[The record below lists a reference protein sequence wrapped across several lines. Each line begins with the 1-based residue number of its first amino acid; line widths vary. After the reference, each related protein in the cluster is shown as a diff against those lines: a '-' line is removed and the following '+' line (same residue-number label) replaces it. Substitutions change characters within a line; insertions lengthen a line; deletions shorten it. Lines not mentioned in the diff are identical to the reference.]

1 MNKPS
6 DELLSAWLDG
16 ELDAAQRAQVDA
28 WLQEYP
34 EDAARVRLW
43 AADREAIAARFE
55 SVLAEPVPPRLEQI
69 VWTRAI
75 HRVGSD
81 ARASMAVAAAVL
93 SFIVGASL
101 GAAGAWRWADR
112 QDAAAV
118 AGETGWVQRA
128 AVAHRVYVGE
138 KRHPVEVD
146 IAAASSAERA
156 ELEDHLQRWLTRR
169 VDVPVKLFDLRSQG
183 FELVGGRLLPDE
195 PMPAGS
201 ARAMLMYQ
209 QSGGQRVTVYL
220 RRAADAVPASFRYEQ
235 QGELGLFYWVEG
247 QAGYALAGA
256 LPREQLLAL
265 ARAIYAQQPTAAP
278 LAAPVTSR

>member
-1 MNKPS
+1 MTRPN

-16 ELDAAQRAQVDA
+16 ELETAQRTEVDE
-28 WLQEYP
+28 WLQAHP

-43 AADREAIAARFE
+43 AADREAVAARFE

-69 VWTRAI
+69 VWTRAVQ
-75 HRVGSD
+75 RAGSD
-81 ARASMAVAAAVL
+81 ARAWTAVAAAVL
-93 SFIVGASL
+93 SFVVGATL
-101 GAAGAWRWADR
+101 GATGAWRWADR
-112 QDAAAV
+112 REAALE

-128 AVAHRVYVGE
+128 ALAHRVYVGE

-156 ELEDHLQRWLTRR
+156 ELEEHLQRWLTRR
-169 VDVPVKLFDLRSQG
+169 IDVPVKLFDLRSLG

-195 PMPAGS
+195 ATPAGN

-209 QSGGQRVTVYL
+209 HAGGQRVTVYL
-220 RRAADAVPASFRYEQ
+220 RRASDAVPASFHYEQ

-247 QAGYALAGA
+247 KAGYALAGA
-256 LPREQLLAL
+256 LPRESLLAL
-265 ARAIYAQQPTAAP
+265 AQAIYDQQPTTPPPAP
-278 LAAPVTSR
+278 GAK